1 MSILT
6 RDEVLE
12 TLSGFVSDDDTP
24 VRHRLAAAKMLMD
37 HHRYSEN
44 DMDSE
49 VRDKAKALVD
59 GLTGVTAP
67 PSATNA
73 QPDTPKRKSAKSA
86 RFCGCGANTTDEKYK
101 TCQRCR
107 DKQAAYRHRKELEK
121 LGAA

>member
-12 TLSGFVSDDDTP
+12 TLSGFVSDDETP
-24 VRHRLAAAKMLMD
+24 VRHRIAAAKMLID
-37 HHRYSEN
+37 HHRYAEN

-67 PSATNA
+67 PKATNA
-73 QPDTPKRKSAKSA
+73 QPDTPRHKP
-86 RFCGCGANTTDEKYK
+86 RFCGCGANTTNEEYK

-107 DKQAAYRHRKELEK
+107 DKQAAYRHRKAMERI
-121 LGAA
+121 GAA